1 MYEVYDTSMASDL
14 TIFIPTYNR
23 TDKVQNQVR
32 HLIQV
37 LGVSNRDFGL
47 SIDILISDNCSK
59 VPVSFTN
66 MNENFEINVIRPSA
80 HLLTAEENL
89 VFGLKQTKGEYV
101 WILGDDD
108 IPVYSGICKLLDHVK
123 RSEYDFLIF
132 NSIAVN
138 EKSNSEFLR
147 LSLPRIENEVSIV
160 EFACKAGFW
169 SIVAGFSTVLAK
181 RNLIDFSLIEKLHA
195 SDVYIYSHTAMWLQ
209 SYQKAKVCIEATVL
223 VNYNTNPYDTQKNED
238 VSKHWEMYAKSVN
251 KPYRDPWTFGFVEIL
266 SNLIFLKILSYEDIF
281 LSLDQGHTGARFY
294 LADNMIG
301 FYVDQVF
308 HNLSQR
314 NSLEPTNNQVNTFEE
329 FMSNVDN
336 RFVLTFNDIHDAKS
350 RGDLDAL
357 ATLRNNLLSPNEQ
370 LKRRSVVGLFR
381 EWVYR
386 TPFGL
391 VWAPEI
397 LTLDN
402 QLGTLLQP
410 INCLYANDLDSLVT
424 LVNIYV
430 SDNINNLNHFKDIE
444 ARLDEVQI
452 QTRAIGHVLNRVR
465 KIMPWYYTRKIRR
478 WISSF
483 K

>member
-1 MYEVYDTSMASDL
+1 
-14 TIFIPTYNR
+14 
-23 TDKVQNQVR
+23 
-32 HLIQV
+32 
-37 LGVSNRDFGL
+37 
-47 SIDILISDNCSK
+47 
-59 VPVSFTN
+59 
-66 MNENFEINVIRPSA
+66 
-80 HLLTAEENL
+80 
-89 VFGLKQTKGEYV
+89 
-101 WILGDDD
+101 
-108 IPVYSGICKLLDHVK
+108 
-123 RSEYDFLIF
+123 
-132 NSIAVN
+132 
-138 EKSNSEFLR
+138 
-147 LSLPRIENEVSIV
+147 
-160 EFACKAGFW
+160 
-169 SIVAGFSTVLAK
+169 
-181 RNLIDFSLIEKLHA
+181 
-195 SDVYIYSHTAMWLQ
+195 
-209 SYQKAKVCIEATVL
+209 
-223 VNYNTNPYDTQKNED
+223 
-238 VSKHWEMYAKSVN
+238 
-251 KPYRDPWTFGFVEIL
+251 
-266 SNLIFLKILSYEDIF
+266 
-281 LSLDQGHTGARFY
+281 
-294 LADNMIG
+294 MIG

-314 NSLEPTNNQVNTFEE
+314 NSLEPTSNQVNTFEE

-478 WISSF
+478 LISSF

>member
-1 MYEVYDTSMASDL
+1 MASDL

-32 HLIQV
+32 HLIHL
-37 LGVSNRDFGL
+37 LGVANRDFGL
-47 SIDILISDNCSK
+47 SIDLLISDNCSI
-59 VPVSFTN
+59 VPVSFTD
-66 MNENFEINVIRPSA
+66 MNENFEINIIRPSA

-108 IPVYSGICKLLDHVK
+108 IPVFDGICKLLNHVK

-132 NSIAVN
+132 NSVAVN

-147 LSLPRIENEVSIV
+147 LSLPRIENEVNIV
-160 EFACKAGFW
+160 EFAYKAGFW
-169 SIVAGFSTVLAK
+169 SVLAGFSTVLAK
-181 RNLIDFSLIEKLHA
+181 RNLIDYSLIEKLHA
-195 SDVYIYSHTAMWLQ
+195 RDVYIYSHTAMWLQ
-209 SYQKAKVCIEATVL
+209 SFHATKVCIEATVL
-223 VNYNTNPYDTQKNED
+223 VNYNTNPYDTQKNEE
-238 VSKHWEMYAKSVN
+238 VSKHWEMYAKRVA
-251 KPYRDPWTFGFVEIL
+251 KPYRDPWTFGFIEIL
-266 SNLIFLKILSYEDIF
+266 NNLIRLNILCYEDIF
-281 LSLDQGHTGARFY
+281 LSLDQGHTGARFF
-294 LADNMIG
+294 LVDNMIG
-301 FYVDQVF
+301 FYVDQISY
-308 HNLSQR
+308 NLSQR
-314 NSLEPTNNQVNTFEE
+314 NSIEPTNNQVDNFEE
-329 FMSNVDN
+329 FMSNVDK
-336 RFVLTFNDIHDAKS
+336 RFVITFNAIYEAKS

-357 ATLRNNLLSPNEQ
+357 ATLRDNLLSPHEQ

-386 TPFGL
+386 TPFGF

-402 QLGTLLQP
+402 QLGSLLQP
-410 INCLYANDLDSLVT
+410 INCLCANDLESLVT
-424 LVNIYV
+424 LVNTYV
-430 SDNINNLNHFKDIE
+430 SDNILNLNNFKDIQ
-444 ARLDEVQI
+444 ARLNEVQI

-465 KIMPWYYTRKIRR
+465 KLVPWYYTRKIRS